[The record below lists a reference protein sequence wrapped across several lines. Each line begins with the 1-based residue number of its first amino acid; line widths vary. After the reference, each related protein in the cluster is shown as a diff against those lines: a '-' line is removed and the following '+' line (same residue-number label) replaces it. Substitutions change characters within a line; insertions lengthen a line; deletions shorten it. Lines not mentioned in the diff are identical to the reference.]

1 MFKKMKQSVCEMKF
15 GLLTT
20 CFLAILFNPLVV
32 MSADEVLPISI
43 AVVNVTYLME
53 NSPEA
58 ELASQKLREQFAPK
72 ERALALEQDVIT
84 QLETVRERNLS
95 VWSEDEVRRAEREIR
110 GLKRER
116 ARTLEDFREELRF
129 ARDSAL
135 DEVQKSVFLA
145 IEEVR
150 LERGIDII
158 IQEYVAAST
167 RVNLTPFV
175 ITYLQDKLKQ
185 QQPSNSE
192 KNNKTE

>member
-1 MFKKMKQSVCEMKF
+1 MKF
-15 GLLTT
+15 GLFTT
-20 CFLAILFNPLVV
+20 CFLAILFNPLVA
-32 MSADEVLPISI
+32 MSADEAPPISI

>member
-1 MFKKMKQSVCEMKF
+1 MFNKFKQSGYGMKF
-15 GLLTT
+15 GLLAA
-20 CFLAILFNPLVV
+20 CLLAILFHPAVAI
-32 MSADEVLPISI
+32 SAEESSPISI

-58 ELASQKLREQFAPK
+58 ELASQKLRAQFAPK

-84 QLETVRERNLS
+84 QLETVRERNLT
-95 VWSEDEVRRAEREIR
+95 VWSEEEVRNAEREIR
-110 GLKRER
+110 SLKRER

-129 ARDSAL
+129 ARDTAL

-150 LERGIDII
+150 LERGIDIV
-158 IQEYVAAST
+158 IQEYVAASA

-175 ITYLQDKLKQ
+175 MTYLQDKLKQ
-185 QQPSNSE
+185 KQPDSSE

>member
-1 MFKKMKQSVCEMKF
+1 MFKKMKLSVCKMKF

-20 CFLAILFNPLVV
+20 CFLAILINPLVA
-32 MSADEVLPISI
+32 MSADEAPPISI

-58 ELASQKLREQFAPK
+58 ELASQKLRAQFAPK

-110 GLKRER
+110 SLKRER
-116 ARTLEDFREELRF
+116 TRTLEDFREELRF

-150 LERGIDII
+150 LEQGIDIV
-158 IQEYVAAST
+158 IQEYVAASA

-175 ITYLQDKLKQ
+175 ITYLQDKLKK
-185 QQPSNSE
+185 QPPENSE